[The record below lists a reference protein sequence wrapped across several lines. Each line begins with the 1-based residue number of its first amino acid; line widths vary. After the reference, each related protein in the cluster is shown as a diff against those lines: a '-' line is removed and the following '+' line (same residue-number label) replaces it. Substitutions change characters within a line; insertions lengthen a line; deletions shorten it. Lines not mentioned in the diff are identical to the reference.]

1 MYLFAGPSIILL
13 IAFWILIAIGR
24 KYLETKTIRI
34 FISIWL
40 GALIIIAG
48 FRLHPGFFIAIEA
61 ILDMSLIIAIFG
73 GDIEIS

>member
-13 IAFWILIAIGR
+13 VAFWVLIAIGR
-24 KYLETKTIRI
+24 NFLETKTIRI
-34 FISIWL
+34 FILIWVV
-40 GALIIIAG
+40 ALLFIVS

>member
-24 KYLETKTIRI
+24 SFLEAKTIKI
-34 FISIWL
+34 YILIWV
-40 GALIIIAG
+40 GALLFIAG

-61 ILDMSLIIAIFG
+61 ALDMFLIIAIFG

>member
-24 KYLETKTIRI
+24 NYLESKTIKI
-34 FISIWL
+34 FITIWL
-40 GALIIIAG
+40 GALILIAG

-61 ILDMSLIIAIFG
+61 ILAVLLIIAIFG
-73 GDIEIS
+73 GDIELS